1 MKGGEKMHVLT
12 ALARM
17 APELLACASVM
28 VIFYIYRKDTKEKE
42 QADRDTTA
50 NFTEALTKFNDT
62 LEDMTINI
70 TTLNQ
75 KIENIS
81 NDVDDIKRHIEN
93 EQEVK

>member
-1 MKGGEKMHVLT
+1 MKGGEKMDVLT
-12 ALARM
+12 ALAGM
-17 APELLACASVM
+17 APELLAWASVM

-62 LEDMTINI
+62 LEDMTIKI

-75 KIENIS
+75 KRENIS
-81 NDVDDIKRHIEN
+81 DDVDEIKRHIEN
-93 EQEVK
+93 EQEGK

>member
-1 MKGGEKMHVLT
+1 MKGGEKMDVLT
-12 ALARM
+12 ALAGM
-17 APELLACASVM
+17 APELLAWASVM

-62 LEDMTINI
+62 LEDMTDNI

>member
-1 MKGGEKMHVLT
+1 MKGGEKMDVLI
-12 ALARM
+12 ALAGM
-17 APELLACASVM
+17 APELLAWASVM

-62 LEDMTINI
+62 LEDMTVNI

-81 NDVDDIKRHIEN
+81 DDVDEIKRHIEN

>member
-1 MKGGEKMHVLT
+1 MKGGEKMDILT
-12 ALARM
+12 ALAGM
-17 APELLACASVM
+17 APELLAWASVM

-81 NDVDDIKRHIEN
+81 DDVDEIKRHIEN